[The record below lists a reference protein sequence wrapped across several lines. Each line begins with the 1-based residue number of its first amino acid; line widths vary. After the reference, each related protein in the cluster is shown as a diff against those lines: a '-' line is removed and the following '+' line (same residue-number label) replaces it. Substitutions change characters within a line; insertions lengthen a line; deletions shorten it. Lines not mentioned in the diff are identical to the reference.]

1 MEEQNGVN
9 SREELP
15 QYEVVRQDYFFSQ
28 EEPQFTFHR
37 GKAHINSA
45 GLRLFPGKD
54 YIQILIDKKEKIMII
69 KPYEEKVKDSFKWS
83 AGRKRQPRHMRCVPL
98 YYMVYQMMG
107 WNLNARYRITGFKQ
121 EYGNGTVLFFR
132 LSEAICYVKD
142 DAVDENGAPVIQEL
156 FPKEWE
162 TKFGIAEAEH
172 KESDV
177 VKIYEE
183 DGLFEIRLP
192 INEGNLARM
201 TARTAETAG
210 EGCDVPN
217 AETKERNE

>member
-121 EYGNGTVLFFR
+121 EYGNGMVLFFR

-177 VKIYEE
+177 LKVYEE

-201 TARTAETAG
+201 TERTAEKAG

-217 AETKERNE
+217 AETKKWNE

>member
-1 MEEQNGVN
+1 MEEQHGMKNG
-9 SREELP
+9 ELP

-28 EEPQFTFHR
+28 EEPQFTFQR

-45 GLRLFPGKD
+45 GLRMFPGKD

-132 LSEAICYVKD
+132 LSEAICYVKED
-142 DAVDENGAPVIQEL
+142 TVDENGAPVIHEL

-162 TKFGIAEAEH
+162 TKFGIAVAEH

-177 VKIYEE
+177 LKVYEE

-201 TARTAETAG
+201 TERAAETDG
-210 EGCDVPN
+210 EGCDVPD
-217 AETKERNE
+217 AEIQKRNE